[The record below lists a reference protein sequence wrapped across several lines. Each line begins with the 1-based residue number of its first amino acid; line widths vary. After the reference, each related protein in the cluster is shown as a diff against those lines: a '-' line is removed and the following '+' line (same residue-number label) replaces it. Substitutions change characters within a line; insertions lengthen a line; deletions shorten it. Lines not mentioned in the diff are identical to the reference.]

1 MALAFARIRCLLL
14 LLVTACWAI
23 TACGLT
29 GPSSGE
35 LAMYYQSPEG
45 SAEWKKDE
53 KRFANTAKTAADEFQ
68 RAKTVEALTAYEK
81 AVRDYLDHGF
91 LLYRVLDASDSPFPK
106 GFRTS
111 LEDRAL
117 ELMDIAD
124 EYLKMGV
131 SDVVA
136 VDIART
142 VIHKYSV
149 GRMDR
154 AQRRAEGILM
164 QYRYQRNY

>member
-1 MALAFARIRCLLL
+1 MTPAPSQLSRLFLLL
-14 LLVTACWAI
+14 LCSVIA
-23 TACGLT
+23 ACGLA
-29 GPSSGE
+29 GPSAGQ
-35 LAMYYQSPEG
+35 LAAYYQSPEG
-45 SAEWKKDE
+45 SAEWKKE
-53 KRFANTAKTAADEFQ
+53 EERLAEGAAAAAEQ
-68 RAKTVEALTAYEK
+68 YHRGKTVEALTAYEK
-81 AVRDYLDHGF
+81 ALRDYLDHGF
-91 LLYRVLDASDSPFPK
+91 LLYRVLDTTDSGFPK

-111 LEDRAL
+111 LEARAL
-117 ELMDIAD
+117 ELMDVAD
-124 EYLKMGV
+124 EYLKLGV

-149 GRMDR
+149 DRMDR

>member
-1 MALAFARIRCLLL
+1 MAAASTRIPCLM
-14 LLVTACWAI
+14 LVTACWAL

-35 LAMYYQSPEG
+35 LAAYYQSPEG

-53 KRFANTAKTAADEFQ
+53 ERFADTAKTTADEFHK
-68 RAKTVEALTAYEK
+68 AKTVEALTAYEK

-91 LLYRVLDASDSPFPK
+91 LLYRVLDTSDSPFPK

>member
-1 MALAFARIRCLLL
+1 MALAFTRIRCL

-53 KRFANTAKTAADEFQ
+53 ERFADTAKTAANEFQ

-111 LEDRAL
+111 LEIRAL

-124 EYLKMGV
+124 EYLKLGV